1 MAKERKYDGEP
12 ATGEGIVPPHPTGAP
27 KGKGWLVRR
36 SEASRKPGSLVSKM
50 GTSSFA
56 VTYPALYEFLS
67 VDCWPDGEPRD
78 CGSLILF
85 VEEGLLKVCLSDRA
99 QDMVAF
105 RSGCDLADCLSSI
118 DSGLQDGSLDWRQGK
133 RGGKRGKGS

>member
-1 MAKERKYDGEP
+1 MAKESSRDSSK
-12 ATGEGIVPPHPTGAP
+12 ASGEGLVPAHPPGAP

-36 SEASRKPGSLVSKM
+36 SETARKPGPLVAKIA
-50 GTSSFA
+50 SSAF
-56 VTYPALYEFLS
+56 VTTYPALWEFLS
-67 VDCWPDGEPRD
+67 CDAWPDGQERTL
-78 CGSLILF
+78 GSLTVF

-99 QDMVAF
+99 QEMVAF

-133 RGGKRGKGS
+133 RGGKKGKGS